1 MLKEYKY
8 YSVRVNIT
16 DGKRRLFRV
25 KVVINN
31 KSTFNLIHPLLVN

>member
-8 YSVRVNIT
+8 YSVSVNLI
-16 DGKRRLFRV
+16 DGRGRLFKV

-31 KSTFNLIHPLLVN
+31 KSVFKLIHPLLVN